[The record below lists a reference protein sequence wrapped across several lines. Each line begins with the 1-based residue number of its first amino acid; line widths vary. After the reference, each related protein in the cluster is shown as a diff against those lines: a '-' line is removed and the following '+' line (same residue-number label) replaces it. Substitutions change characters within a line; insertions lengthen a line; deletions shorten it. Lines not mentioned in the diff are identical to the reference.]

1 MNIYKSAA
9 EDASHIPEFP
19 NFAHLNANHQE
30 KIEKW
35 VQANQLYSDYNFI
48 SLWTWDHQNEIKI
61 SILNDNLVI
70 KFQGYQDNEEYF
82 YSFWGSNRVDETA
95 KTLLNFPNEIAKPV
109 LRLIPE
115 FVIEKLEK
123 PDEFVI
129 HEDRDNHDYV
139 LAIKNMVDLS
149 GSHNDK
155 KRNAL
160 RQFIRDNQHHLSV
173 KELDLQSKSDI
184 DNIREVLK
192 TWTEQVGA
200 KVSFNVNELRAI
212 NKMLDEH
219 HNISASNLQIIGIHL
234 GDKLK
239 AFSITEALQGDF
251 AMWHYKK
258 SDRSINGLGVAL
270 DHFTAKNLHDRGLT
284 HLNYEQDLGIQG
296 LRQSK
301 MSSYPVYF
309 LKKYTLELKV

>member
-1 MNIYKSAA
+1 MNINKQGT
-9 EDASHIPEFP
+9 EDKSHIPEFP
-19 NFAHLNANHQE
+19 DFASLHPNHQE

-61 SILNDNLVI
+61 STLNENLVI

-82 YSFWGSNRVDETA
+82 FSFWGTNKVDGTA
-95 KTLLNFPNEIAKPV
+95 KTLLNFPNENAKPV
-109 LRLIPE
+109 LRLVPE
-115 FVIEKLEK
+115 FVIENLKH
-123 PDEFVI
+123 PDDFI
-129 HEDRDNHDYV
+129 IKEDRDNHDYV
-139 LAIKNMVDLS
+139 LAIKNMVDLD
-149 GSHNDK
+149 GGHNDK

-160 RQFIRDNQHHLSV
+160 RQFIRDNEHHLSV
-173 KELDLQSKSDI
+173 KELDLRNSHDI
-184 DNIREVLK
+184 DNIRGVLK
-192 TWTEQVGA
+192 TWSEQVGTKA
-200 KVSFNVNELRAI
+200 SFNVNELRAI

-219 HNISASNLQIIGIHL
+219 HNISTKNLQIVGIHL
-234 GDKLK
+234 GSKLR

-258 SDRSINGLGVAL
+258 TDRSVNGLGVAL

-284 HLNYEQDLGIQG
+284 HLNYEQDLGIEG

-309 LKKYTLELKV
+309 LKKFTLELK